1 MNGNKKA
8 DPLAAFQQVIGY
20 SFDNPALLRQA
31 LTHSSV
37 GGDNGQMAPNYERLE
52 FLGDAVLEV
61 VTSEWLYHRHNWA
74 EGQLTRRR
82 AEIVCEP
89 SLAYIARL
97 YEFGKYMYMNHGEE
111 KTGGRDRSSIL
122 CDVVEAV
129 IGAVYL
135 DSSLEEAKALIER
148 LILAHEKE
156 LPRERTKDSKS
167 ALQEYLQA
175 KGKELPEYRT
185 VGEEGQPH
193 DRTFT
198 VELCLDGTCVSCGVG
213 KSKKEAE
220 QAAAAKAMA
229 ILCK

>member
-1 MNGNKKA
+1 MNGNMKA
-8 DPLAAFQQVIGY
+8 DPLATFQQVIGY
-20 SFDNPALLRQA
+20 SFENPALLRQA
-31 LTHSSV
+31 LTHSSYV
-37 GGDNGQMAPNYERLE
+37 GENSQPVSNYERLE

-61 VTSEWLYHRHNWA
+61 VTSEWLYHRYNWP

-82 AEIVCEP
+82 AQIVCEP
-89 SLAYIARL
+89 SLAYVARK
-97 YEFGKYMYMNHGEE
+97 YGFGQYLYMNHGEE

-135 DSSLEEAKALIER
+135 DSSLEEARALIER
-148 LILAHEKE
+148 LIFAHEKD
-156 LPRERTKDSKS
+156 LPSERIKDSKS

-175 KGKELPEYRT
+175 KGKGLPQYRI
-185 VGEEGQPH
+185 VAEEGQPH

-198 VELCLDGTCVSCGVG
+198 VELYHEGKCVSQGIG

-220 QAAAAKAMA
+220 QAAAAEAMA
-229 ILCK
+229 VLRD